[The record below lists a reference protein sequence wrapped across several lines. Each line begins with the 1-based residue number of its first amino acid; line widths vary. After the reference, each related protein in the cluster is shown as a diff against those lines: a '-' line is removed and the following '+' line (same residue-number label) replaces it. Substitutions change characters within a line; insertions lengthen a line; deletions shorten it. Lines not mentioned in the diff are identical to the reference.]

1 MAEIKTDILSAVS
14 RSGSGLEIKSLVS
27 SLVTAETSGERTLT
41 ERRVDEANTSISAM
55 GQLSQEIGLFKAGMG
70 RAAEAASRT
79 ATSSNSAVSIEVT
92 QEALA
97 TDFSAVVEVNTLA
110 SPQILTFSFDAS
122 VTTSTP
128 VSTGSIALNTATREM
143 ATLEMG
149 SNDTLNSFVRALNA
163 VDGLN
168 ASLIDTGNGLSMI
181 VKSQEGVPNALDD
194 ASIDAIE
201 KTLSKLVSIIPPE
214 NTGDINYDFDRAN
227 GTIEIINNS
236 GTNGASGEIIINDI
250 KVEFTTA
257 SNEPSDIASAI
268 KSAIESQN
276 GENGIEGVIV
286 ELSGAKLTIVRDV
299 EKNVSQIATNAS
311 FTVDGVAVT
320 RESNVINDLFP
331 GHRITLN
338 STGTATLNSSET
350 NESVRDRISAF
361 LGEVNSLKSY
371 LTTATQRGINGA
383 KPGPLAGDVAAQSIL
398 SRVRDITTQPIAGF
412 GAEPVFLAELGVQT
426 ERDGT
431 LTLNEDR
438 FNRAIERRPELA
450 EALFATQFSATDD
463 RLTVTGLSFAPP
475 KAGSYSLVYDG
486 TKTPRIATL
495 DGQPL
500 TISTNSQGRTVLR
513 SSNPGTNGVSIVLE
527 RNEPITADV
536 RYGQSLADKLRAYG
550 DSLLG
555 ANGLLAR
562 REETLGQS
570 LRGFEDQ
577 LTALDDKVALL
588 TERYNIQFGRMEA
601 MITSLNKTGEYMK
614 SLMDAWNADK

>member
-27 SLVTAETSGERTLT
+27 SLVTAETSGERSLA
-41 ERRVDEANTSISAM
+41 ERRVDETNTSISAM
-55 GQLSQEIGLFKAGMG
+55 GQLSQEIGLFKAGMD

-79 ATSSNSAVSIEVT
+79 ATSSNAAVAIEVT

-97 TDFSAVVEVNTLA
+97 TDFSAAVEVNTLA
-110 SPQILTFSFDAS
+110 SPQILTFSFGAE
-122 VTTSTP
+122 VNTSTP
-128 VSTGSIALNTATREM
+128 FTPGDPITLNTKEAAL

-163 VDGLN
+163 LDGLS
-168 ASLIDTGNGLSMI
+168 ASLIDTGSGLSMI
-181 VKSQEGVPNALDD
+181 VKSREGTANALDTESIKAIHD
-194 ASIDAIE
+194 ALGQLGQGDTAKNVTAATDAI
-201 KTLSKLVSIIPPE
+201 
-214 NTGDINYDFDRAN
+214 
-227 GTIEIINNS
+227 
-236 GTNGASGEIIINDI
+236 
-250 KVEFTTA
+250 
-257 SNEPSDIASAI
+257 
-268 KSAIESQN
+268 
-276 GENGIEGVIV
+276 
-286 ELSGAKLTIVRDV
+286 
-299 EKNVSQIATNAS
+299 
-311 FTVDGVAVT
+311 FTVDGVVVT
-320 RESNVINDLFP
+320 RDSNVINDLFP

-338 STGTATLNSSET
+338 ATGTATLNSSET

-361 LGEVNSLKSY
+361 LGEVNALKSY
-371 LTTATQRGINGA
+371 LTAATQRGINGA

-463 RLTVTGLSFAPP
+463 RLSVTGLSFAPP

-486 TKTPRIATL
+486 TTATL

-500 TISTNSQGRTVLR
+500 TLVSSKDKEPIVWR
-513 SSNPGTNGVSIVLE
+513 SSNPDTNGITIMLNK
-527 RNEPITADV
+527 NEPITADV

-562 REETLGQS
+562 REQKLGAD
-570 LRGFEDQ
+570 LRSFEDQ
-577 LTALDDKVALL
+577 LASIDDKVALL
-588 TERYNIQFGRMEA
+588 TERYSIQFGRMEA

-614 SLMDAWNADK
+614 SLMDAWNADR

>member
-110 SPQILTFSFDAS
+110 SPQILTFSFDAG

-168 ASLIDTGNGLSMI
+168 ASLIDTGSGLSMI
-181 VKSQEGVPNALDD
+181 VKSREGTANALDA
-194 ASIDAIE
+194 ASITAIQDALDQGV
-201 KTLSKLVSIIPPE
+201 T
-214 NTGDINYDFDRAN
+214 AN
-227 GTIEIINNS
+227 E
-236 GTNGASGEIIINDI
+236 
-250 KVEFTTA
+250 TA
-257 SNEPSDIASAI
+257 
-268 KSAIESQN
+268 
-276 GENGIEGVIV
+276 
-286 ELSGAKLTIVRDV
+286 
-299 EKNVSQIATNAS
+299 ATNAS

>member
-110 SPQILTFSFDAS
+110 SPQILTFSFDAG

-163 VDGLN
+163 VDGLS
-168 ASLIDTGNGLSMI
+168 ASLIDTGSGLSMI
-181 VKSQEGVPNALDD
+181 VKSREGTANALDA
-194 ASIDAIE
+194 ASITAIQDALGQGV
-201 KTLSKLVSIIPPE
+201 T
-214 NTGDINYDFDRAN
+214 AN
-227 GTIEIINNS
+227 E
-236 GTNGASGEIIINDI
+236 
-250 KVEFTTA
+250 TA
-257 SNEPSDIASAI
+257 
-268 KSAIESQN
+268 
-276 GENGIEGVIV
+276 
-286 ELSGAKLTIVRDV
+286 
-299 EKNVSQIATNAS
+299 ATNAS

-320 RESNVINDLFP
+320 RGSNVINDLFP

-383 KPGPLAGDVAAQSIL
+383 EPGPLAGDVAAQSIL

-450 EALFATQFSATDD
+450 EALFATQSSATDD

-486 TKTPRIATL
+486 NTATL

-536 RYGQSLADKLRAYG
+536 RYGQSLADKLSAYG

-570 LRGFEDQ
+570 LREFEDQ

>member
-14 RSGSGLEIKSLVS
+14 RSGSGLEIKSLVT
-27 SLVTAETSGERTLT
+27 SLVAAETSGERSLT

-79 ATSSNSAVSIEVT
+79 ATSSTSAVSIEVT
-92 QEALA
+92 QQSLA
-97 TDFSAVVEVNTLA
+97 TDFSAVVEVKTLA
-110 SPQILTFSFDAS
+110 SPQILTFNFGAG
-122 VTTSTP
+122 VTTSTSVTTGELELNTEKWP
-128 VSTGSIALNTATREM
+128 LAVKVDTGSN
-143 ATLEMG
+143 G
-149 SNDTLNSFVRALNA
+149 TLNSFVRALNS
-163 VDGLN
+163 VDGLS

-181 VKSQEGVPNALDD
+181 VKSREGTENALDE
-194 ASIDAIE
+194 ASIAAIE
-201 KTLSKLVSIIPPE
+201 AVLGQNV
-214 NTGDINYDFDRAN
+214 
-227 GTIEIINNS
+227 
-236 GTNGASGEIIINDI
+236 
-250 KVEFTTA
+250 TA
-257 SNEPSDIASAI
+257 TQTA
-268 KSAIESQN
+268 
-276 GENGIEGVIV
+276 
-286 ELSGAKLTIVRDV
+286 
-299 EKNVSQIATNAS
+299 ATNAS
-311 FTVDGVAVT
+311 FTVDGVDVT
-320 RESNVINDLFP
+320 RGSNVINDLFP

-350 NESVRDRISAF
+350 SESVRDRISAF
-361 LGEVNSLKSY
+361 LGEVNALKSY
-371 LTTATQRGINGA
+371 LTTATERGINGA

-398 SRVRDITTQPIAGF
+398 SRVRDITTQPIVGF
-412 GAEPVFLAELGVQT
+412 GANPVFLAELGVQT

-450 EALFATQFSATDD
+450 EALFSTQFGATDD

-486 TKTPRIATL
+486 TTATL

-513 SSNPGTNGVSIVLE
+513 SSNPGTNGVSIVLD

-536 RYGQSLADKLRAYG
+536 RYGQSLADKLRNYG

-562 REETLGQS
+562 REQKLGED

-577 LTALDDKVALL
+577 LSAIDGKVAML
-588 TERYNIQFGRMEA
+588 TERYSIQFGRMEA
-601 MITSLNKTGEYMK
+601 LITSLNKTGEYMK
-614 SLMDAWNADK
+614 SLMDAWNAGK